1 MICKTTQH
9 TQSMPYSEYHPIRQM
24 GKTNYSQQ
32 LMAYYLAA
40 NRDKRAMYATLNN
53 WTNLQLFWWNFP
65 HLIVVPMKDGLVL
78 EFPCC
83 EL

>member
-1 MICKTTQH
+1 VTCKTTQH
-9 TQSMPYSEYHPIRQM
+9 TQSMPYSEDHPIRQM

-65 HLIVVPMKDGLVL
+65 HLIIKPIETGLIVK
-78 EFPCC
+78 FPNCGV
-83 EL
+83 